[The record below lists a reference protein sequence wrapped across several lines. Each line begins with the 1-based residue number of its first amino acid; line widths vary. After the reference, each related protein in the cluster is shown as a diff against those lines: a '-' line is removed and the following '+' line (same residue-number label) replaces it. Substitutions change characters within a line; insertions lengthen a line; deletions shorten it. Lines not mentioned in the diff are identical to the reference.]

1 NYSDGYQELNMTAP
15 VQTGHPTGVDPIVR
29 DAFYIGGEWVPA
41 SGRETTDVIDS
52 TTEEVVGTVSLGTP
66 EDVDR
71 AVAAARAG
79 FEAWS
84 QSSVADRI
92 QALGAIAT
100 GLQERADEI
109 AMLVAREVGMPL
121 GLSRMIQAGLPI

>member
-1 NYSDGYQELNMTAP
+1 MTAP
-15 VQTGHPTGVDPIVR
+15 VATGHPTGVEPIVR
-29 DAFYIGGEWVPA
+29 DAFFIGGEWVSA
-41 SGRETTDVIDS
+41 TDRETVDVIDA
-52 TTEEVVGTVSLGTP
+52 TTEEVAGVVSLGTA

-84 QSSVADRI
+84 QTTVEQRI
-92 QALGAIAT
+92 DALRAITA

-109 AMLVAREVGMPL
+109 AAL
-121 GLSRMIQAGLPI
+121 

>member
-1 NYSDGYQELNMTAP
+1 MTAP
-15 VQTGHPTGVDPIVR
+15 VQTGHPTGVDPIIR
-29 DAFYIGGEWVPA
+29 EAFYVGGEWVA
-41 SGRETTDVIDS
+41 AAGRETVDVIDA
-52 TTEEVVGTVSLGTP
+52 TTEEVVGTVSLGTA

-84 QSSVADRI
+84 QSSVAERM

-109 AMLVAREVGMPL
+109 AALV
-121 GLSRMIQAGLPI
+121 